1 MYTNNTAVIGASRKM
16 HLENHVLLIVDWL
29 VRQVKIVY
37 TEIFIKTFNIDIEK
51 KIVIIIL
58 YFIQCMTSLILIC
71 ITRHSK
77 SEGGQWKL

>member
-37 TEIFIKTFNIDIEK
+37 TEIFIKTLSI
-51 KIVIIIL
+51 
-58 YFIQCMTSLILIC
+58 LILKKHRYHNTVFHPVYDI
-71 ITRHSK
+71 IDSYMHHKTFK
-77 SEGGQWKL
+77 K

>member
-37 TEIFIKTFNIDIEK
+37 TEIFIKTLSI
-51 KIVIIIL
+51 
-58 YFIQCMTSLILIC
+58 LILKK
-71 ITRHSK
+71 K
-77 SEGGQWKL
+77 SLS